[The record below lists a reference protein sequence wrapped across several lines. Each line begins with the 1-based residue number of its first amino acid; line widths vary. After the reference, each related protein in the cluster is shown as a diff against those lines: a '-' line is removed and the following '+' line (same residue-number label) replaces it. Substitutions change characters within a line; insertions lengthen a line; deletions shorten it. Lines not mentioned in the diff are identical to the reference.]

1 MTMLTRDES
10 FELLGGVLEKSEAD
24 HCTVRLSG
32 STGGNIRYA
41 RNSVSTAGVTTNMS
55 LSVQSTFGQK
65 TGSSSINEFDEDSLT
80 RAVSR
85 SEELARL
92 APENREFVE
101 PLGPQRYQESNAYF
115 ESTASTTPE
124 RRTRA
129 AADSISVVRENG
141 LVAAGFIQDSGGFRA
156 TRNSA
161 GLFNYRRSSNV
172 SFSVTV
178 RTEDGTGSGWAS
190 RDYNDVSLLNTSDA
204 SRIASEKASAS
215 ANAVALDPGDFTV
228 ILEPAAA
235 HDLIRN
241 MMFNFDARRAEEGRS
256 FLSKGGG
263 ETKLGEKLMDDKVTI
278 YSDHTHPDVPAAPWA
293 GDGRPRARTT
303 WVENGVIRN
312 LSYSRYWAL
321 HKGVEAT
328 PRPANIILDGSDTSL
343 EDIIRDTQRGI
354 LVTRLWY
361 IRTVDPR
368 TLLYTGLTRDG
379 TFLIENGSVKHAVKN
394 FRFNESPVAFLNSV
408 DVLGEPVRFNG
419 NFIPPMRVRDF
430 SFTSLSDAV

>member
-1 MTMLTRDES
+1 
-10 FELLGGVLEKSEAD
+10 
-24 HCTVRLSG
+24 
-32 STGGNIRYA
+32 
-41 RNSVSTAGVTTNMS
+41 
-55 LSVQSTFGQK
+55 
-65 TGSSSINEFDEDSLT
+65 
-80 RAVSR
+80 
-85 SEELARL
+85 
-92 APENREFVE
+92 
-101 PLGPQRYQESNAYF
+101 
-115 ESTASTTPE
+115 
-124 RRTRA
+124 
-129 AADSISVVRENG
+129 
-141 LVAAGFIQDSGGFRA
+141 
-156 TRNSA
+156 
-161 GLFNYRRSSNV
+161 
-172 SFSVTV
+172 
-178 RTEDGTGSGWAS
+178 
-190 RDYNDVSLLNTSDA
+190 
-204 SRIASEKASAS
+204 
-215 ANAVALDPGDFTV
+215 V

-278 YSDHTHPDVPAAPWA
+278 FSDHTHPDVPAAPWA

-312 LSYSRYWAL
+312 LSYSRYWAR

-328 PRPANIILDGSDTSL
+328 PGPANIILDGSDTSL

>member
-32 STGGNIRYA
+32 STRGNIRYA

-141 LVAAGFIQDSGGFRA
+141 LVAAGFIRDSGGFRA

-263 ETKLGEKLMDDKVTI
+263 ETKLGDKLMDDKVTI

-312 LSYSRYWAL
+312 LSYSRYWAR

-328 PRPANIILDGSDTSL
+328 PGPANIILDGSDTSL